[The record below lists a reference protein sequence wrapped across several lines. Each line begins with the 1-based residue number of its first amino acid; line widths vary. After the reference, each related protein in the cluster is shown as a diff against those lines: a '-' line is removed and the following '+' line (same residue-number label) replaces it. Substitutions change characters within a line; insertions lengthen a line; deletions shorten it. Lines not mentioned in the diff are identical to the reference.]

1 MSKLLVVVLLLLSW
15 SIPIKVRAELRFSEI
30 YASPDIN
37 EYEWY
42 ELYNDSDEAINLSNF
57 SLSREK
63 AGKIY
68 RPELLTATA
77 ATVAAHS
84 YFVAV
89 PEYALPN
96 TGGTLLLYN
105 QNQELISQLTYPAL
119 QRKQSYAY
127 FPDLEPHW
135 QVTNQLTPKKANHLA
150 TPPPSHPPTS
160 SSGATLT
167 KTLPAVSSKVAV
179 ISSPPTPAPSYQVVT
194 SAPTNTPHYPHNP
207 VNTNSTQPTEQK
219 TTIDQQLSQTFHAGL
234 ALPQLEI
241 VTSETTSNSQQPT
254 LGDNKSEISA
264 SASGAIRH
272 LTSNR
277 HHSFFLSA
285 GIAVIISGITLLFY
299 QHHLNTENNESD
311 YNYLQK
317 I

>member
-1 MSKLLVVVLLLLSW
+1 M
-15 SIPIKVRAELRFSEI
+15 KVRAELRFSEI

-37 EYEWY
+37 EHEWY
-42 ELYNDSDEAINLSNF
+42 ELYNDSDEAVDLSNF

-63 AGKIY
+63 AGRIY

-89 PEYALPN
+89 PEYSLPN
-96 TGGTLLLYN
+96 AGGTLLLYN

-127 FPDLEPHW
+127 FSDLEPHW
-135 QVTNQLTPKKANHLA
+135 QVTNQLTPKKANHLT
-150 TPPPSHPPTS
+150 TPPPSHPPAS
-160 SSGATLT
+160 SSGAALT

-179 ISSPPTPAPSYQVVT
+179 ISSPPTPAPNCQVVT
-194 SAPTNTPHYPHNP
+194 TTPTDTRHCPHSTMSA
-207 VNTNSTQPTEQK
+207 NSAQPTRQK
-219 TTIDQQLSQTFHAGL
+219 TTVDQNLSKTFNASL

-241 VTSETTSNSQQPT
+241 ATSETASNSQQLT
-254 LGDNKSEISA
+254 LGDNKSEINA
-264 SASGAIRH
+264 SASGAIKH
-272 LTSNR
+272 LTSN
-277 HHSFFLSA
+277 HHHLFFLSA

-299 QHHLNTENNESD
+299 QHHLNTESNESD